1 MSAKYIPN
9 GSTKIV
15 IDHKTYQND
24 GGKKASLPVDKISA
38 EELQRL
44 VNLKLVV
51 KLEFDENG
59 SSKDKDAEEKAAE
72 KAAKK
77 REALNAK
84 AKELGIDPDAFD
96 TDEKLVE
103 KIKEVQAKK

>member
-24 GGKKASLPVDKISA
+24 GGKKASLPVAKISE

-59 SSKDKDAEEKAAE
+59 SSKGKDAEKE
-72 KAAKK
+72 AKK
-77 REALNAK
+77 HEALIAK
-84 AKELGIDPDAFD
+84 AKELAIETEGLDDDQIR
-96 TDEKLVE
+96 E
-103 KIKEVQAKK
+103 KIVEAEKVNK